1 MFQNIKDRLH
11 LIYIALTG
19 KYFICVSYNKLD
31 KTNCKV
37 KGAHAVVNLH
47 DSEKDKDL
55 FLSTTN
61 DFIEILKN

>member
-31 KTNCKV
+31 RTTCKV
-37 KGAHAVVNLH
+37 KGAHAVVNLPANSVQFYPNKIH
-47 DSEKDKDL
+47 RL
-55 FLSTTN
+55 L
-61 DFIEILKN
+61 